1 MSEEFTL
8 QCQSCGTL
16 FSEYHAECPYCG
28 EPQPIPPEYEA
39 LLREESYDEAYFEE
53 ESYGFQDERLLDEAY
68 APPPVNVL
76 DYTHPKSQLGGE
88 FDPEVTPFATDISS
102 TEVYQPAYYEA
113 EFQANQG
120 GTEAPYARYTQPA
133 YHEAPAAEVQAG
145 YDDYPAVGD
154 LDQVE
159 AEPYQTNPGQALR
172 IFTWRRLLVG
182 CLGMI
187 LCMGL
192 FYGAI
197 ALFAVREGLAERTV
211 KTQAEAEEHYQ
222 KGQEHLANQTI
233 DLAIAEFEMAIS
245 IDPNFL
251 EARQALREA
260 QQIAQTL
267 PTPTS
272 EARSA
277 AAAELFA
284 EARRQVEREAWAEAA
299 ETLSQVRDLDP
310 DYEAEDVSDLIYK
323 ANYELGLQLI
333 VPNRLDEA
341 IAAFEQALQ
350 ERPDDRPVTLEKAKA
365 TLYLAGIAAEEALN
379 PQEAL
384 ENFDQ
389 LYNEDENYLDVQR
402 RLRQAY
408 ELVGDEFVEQE
419 KWCLAELQFTEAN
432 NLRAS
437 PILEAKLEESSAWCK
452 QEALTQSV
460 TPTPTPRPTPRPT
473 STPAPAANTEVET
486 VPQPTT
492 EEADVETA
500 EVAPPTEAPSSGG
513 SILYSAYNPNEARW
527 EIVSVPASG
536 GAPRVLVTDATMPA
550 LSPNGKS
557 LLYHAELVDS
567 EGFHI
572 LDLTTG
578 QDKRI
583 TLRRR
588 DILPRWGG
596 NNSDYLFVSQ
606 EPGTGRWQIH
616 RGFADGKSDPI
627 IIRDGRTPDFS
638 PDNSMIAYQGADPQ
652 GNNPGIYL
660 APLGGGEAKRLTG
673 HESDR
678 SPDFSP
684 DGSQIAFMSTQN
696 GNWDIYTVSAAGGE
710 PRQVTTNPSSDGLP
724 AWSPD
729 GSRIAYVSDAGG
741 NWAIYVVGAEGGT
754 PRRVVNWDGR
764 QLSDWLTAQIWWG
777 P

>member
-1 MSEEFTL
+1 MSQEFNL

-16 FSEYHAECPYCG
+16 FSDYHEECPYCG
-28 EPQPIPPEYEA
+28 EPQPIPPGYEA
-39 LLREESYDEAYFEE
+39 LLAEEIYDEAYVEE
-53 ESYGFQDERLLDEAY
+53 ESYRFQDETLPDEAY
-68 APPPVNVL
+68 TPPPVNVL
-76 DYTHPKSQLGGE
+76 DYTRPKGQADEE
-88 FDPEVTPFATDISS
+88 FASDLSS
-102 TEVYQPAYYEA
+102 TEAYHRAYFEA
-113 EFQANQG
+113 EFRADPD
-120 GTEAPYARYTQPA
+120 EAEPPYARYTKPA
-133 YHEAPAAEVQAG
+133 YGEAPAPDMPAEYAG
-145 YDDYPAVGD
+145 YPAVD
-154 LDQVE
+154 ELDRLEPE
-159 AEPYQTNPGQALR
+159 AYQASAGPVLG
-172 IFTWRRLLVG
+172 IFTWRRLLAG
-182 CLGMI
+182 CLGVV
-187 LCMGL
+187 LCLGL

-211 KTQAEAEEHYQ
+211 KTQAEAEAHYQ

-260 QQIAQTL
+260 QQIVQAQ

-277 AAAELFA
+277 AAVDLFA
-284 EARRQVEREAWAEAA
+284 EAQRQVENEAWAEAA

-310 DYEAEDVSDLIYK
+310 DYEAEDVSDLIFT

-341 IAAFEQALQ
+341 IAAFEQALE
-350 ERPDDRPVTLEKAKA
+350 ERPDDRQTTLEKAKA
-365 TLYLAGIAAEEALN
+365 TLYMAGLAAEEAPN
-379 PQEAL
+379 PQDAL

-389 LYNEDENYLDVQR
+389 LYNEDENYLDVKE

-419 KWCLAELQFTEAN
+419 RWCLAEAQFEEAN
-432 NLRAS
+432 SLRTS
-437 PILEAKLEESSAWCK
+437 PVLQAKLEESTAWC
-452 QEALTQSV
+452 QEDTLAQRV
-460 TPTPTPRPTPRPT
+460 TPTPTPRPTARPT
-473 STPAPAANTEVET
+473 N
-486 VPQPTT
+486 QPTVVANV
-492 EEADVETA
+492 EEETA
-500 EVAPPTEAPSSGG
+500 PPASDEPAVEAAEAAPPSEAPPSGG

-527 EIVSVPASG
+527 EIVSAPASG
-536 GAPRVLVTDATMPA
+536 GSPRVLVTEATMPA
-550 LSPNGKS
+550 LSPDGKS

-578 QDKRI
+578 QDRRI

-596 NNSDYLFVSQ
+596 GNTDYLFVAQ

-616 RGFADGKSDPI
+616 QGFADGKSEPV
-627 IIRDGRTPDFS
+627 IIRDGRTPDLS
-638 PDNSMIAYQGADPQ
+638 PADAMIAYQGADPQ

-660 APLGGGEAKRLTG
+660 APLGGGEAKRLTS

-684 DGSQIAFMSTQN
+684 DGSTIAFMSTKS
-696 GNWDIYTVSAAGGE
+696 GNWDIFTIGVSGDE
-710 PRQVTTNPSSDGLP
+710 PRQLTTNPSSDGLP

-729 GSRIAYVSDAGG
+729 GSQIAYVSDAGG
-741 NWAIYVVGAEGGT
+741 NWAIYVIGAEGGT
-754 PRRVVNWDGR
+754 PRRITSWDGR